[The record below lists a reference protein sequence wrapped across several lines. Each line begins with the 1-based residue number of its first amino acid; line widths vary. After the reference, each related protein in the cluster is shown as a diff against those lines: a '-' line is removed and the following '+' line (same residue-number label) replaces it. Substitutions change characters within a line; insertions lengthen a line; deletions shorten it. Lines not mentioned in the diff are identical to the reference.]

1 MRGTLH
7 ALCDHS
13 TMFGRSGSIQL
24 VRVLG
29 IRVGVDFTWFLAL
42 FAVIFLLSGSF
53 RVALHGSGTTAYL
66 TAVASALLLFASI
79 VAHEL
84 GHALAARR
92 NGIEVA
98 GITISPLGGF
108 SLLGR
113 ESRTPREELEVAG
126 AGPLATLAI
135 IVASLLAGFALLG
148 PHRFAEAALLRPGAA
163 LTPVTLTISFLVTM
177 NLIVLAFNLIP
188 AYPLDG
194 GRILRALVWQLTGA
208 RNAGTRVAARSGQA
222 FSIVLI
228 GVGLWGTFGPLSWVG
243 LWFVLVGLM
252 MSGAARALL
261 AQTALTEQL
270 EDVRVGD
277 IMDADP
283 VSVPEELPAEQALD
297 EFFLR
302 YRWPWFPVVDAA
314 GRFVGVLREEGARR
328 AVERGT
334 RGSGDAAG
342 ADRVLVRELMEADEG
357 GRWRI
362 GEDQTLRAL
371 LDADGLRTLGAMMVL
386 DGGGVLRGVVTLGR
400 LRRALRAAIGG
411 AGSRGA

>member
-1 MRGTLH
+1 
-7 ALCDHS
+7 
-13 TMFGRSGSIQL
+13 MFGRPGSIQL
-24 VRVLG
+24 ARVFG
-29 IRVGVDFTWFLAL
+29 IRVGVDASWFVVL
-42 FAVIFLLSGSF
+42 FVVIFLLSGSF
-53 RVALHGSGTTAYL
+53 RSALGSSDTTAYL

-79 VAHEL
+79 VVHEL

-92 NGIEVA
+92 HGIEVT

-108 SLLGR
+108 ALMSR
-113 ESRTPREELEVAG
+113 ENRTPREELEVAA

-135 IVASLLAGFALLG
+135 VVGCVLVGSAAVGA
-148 PHRFAEAALLRPGAA
+148 HRFADAALLRTGARI
-163 LTPVTLTISFLVTM
+163 TPVTLTLGFLVTM
-177 NLIVLAFNLIP
+177 NLIVLLFNLIP

-194 GRILRALVWQLTGA
+194 GRIVRALVWRVTGD
-208 RNAGTRVAARSGQA
+208 RNRGTRVAARLGQA

-228 GVGLWGTFGPLSWVG
+228 GVGLWGMLGALSWYAI
-243 LWFVLVGLM
+243 WFVFVGLM
-252 MSGAARALL
+252 IGGASRALL
-261 AQTALTEQL
+261 AQTALSEQL
-270 EDVRVGD
+270 EDVRVAD

-283 VSVPEELPAEQALD
+283 VSVPEELPAARALD

-328 AVERGT
+328 AVETAGRH
-334 RGSGDAAG
+334 GDG
-342 ADRVLVRELMEADEG
+342 PDVLVRELMEDDG

-362 GEDQTLRAL
+362 DEDQSLRAL

-400 LRRALRAAIGG
+400 LRRALRAALG
-411 AGSRGA
+411 APRRPQL

>member
-1 MRGTLH
+1 
-7 ALCDHS
+7 
-13 TMFGRSGSIQL
+13 MFGRPGSIQL
-24 VRVLG
+24 ARILG
-29 IRVGVDFTWFLAL
+29 IRVGVDFSWFVVL
-42 FAVIFLLSGSF
+42 FLVIFWLSDSFQEQLGS
-53 RVALHGSGTTAYL
+53 SDTTAYL
-66 TAVASALLLFASI
+66 TAVATALLLFASI
-79 VAHEL
+79 VVHEL

-92 NGIEVA
+92 HGIDVA

-108 SLLGR
+108 ALMSR

-135 IVASLLAGFALLG
+135 IAASVLVGFALVG
-148 PHRFAEAALLRPGAA
+148 PERFVDAALLTSGAGI
-163 LTPVTLTISFLVTM
+163 TPVLLTLGFLVTM
-177 NLIVLAFNLIP
+177 NLIVLIFNLIP

-194 GRILRALVWQLTGA
+194 GRILRGLVWKATGD
-208 RNAGTRVAARSGQA
+208 RNRGTRVAARFGQA
-222 FSIVLI
+222 FSILLI
-228 GVGLWGTFGPLSWVG
+228 GGGLWMTVGPGNLFGI
-243 LWFVLVGLM
+243 WFVLVGLM
-252 MSGAARALL
+252 IGGASRALL

-283 VSVPEELPAEQALD
+283 VSVPDELPAARALD

-314 GRFVGVLREEGARR
+314 GRFVGVLREEGTRH
-328 AVERGT
+328 AVEDGRP
-334 RGSGDAAG
+334 
-342 ADRVLVRELMEADEG
+342 VQLVRELMEADEA

-362 GEDQTLRAL
+362 DEDQSLRAL

-400 LRRALRAAIGG
+400 LRRALRAAVGG
-411 AGSRGA
+411 GRP

>member
-1 MRGTLH
+1 VVAGYWIAPRETLR
-7 ALCDHS
+7 ALCHHS
-13 TMFGRSGSIQL
+13 TMFGRPGSIQL
-24 VRVLG
+24 ARILG
-29 IRVGVDFTWFLAL
+29 IRVGVDFSWFVVL
-42 FAVIFLLSGSF
+42 FLVIFWLSSSFQDTLGS
-53 RVALHGSGTTAYL
+53 SDTTAYL

-79 VAHEL
+79 VVHEL

-92 NGIEVA
+92 HGIDVA

-108 SLLGR
+108 AQMSR

-135 IVASLLAGFALLG
+135 VVASVLAGFALVG
-148 PHRFAEAALLRPGAA
+148 PHRFVDAALLATSA
-163 LTPVTLTISFLVTM
+163 DVTPVLLTIGFLVTM
-177 NLIVLAFNLIP
+177 NLIVLVFNLIP

-194 GRILRALVWQLTGA
+194 GRIVRAVVWRVTGD
-208 RNAGTRVAARSGQA
+208 RNRGTRVAARLGQA

-228 GVGLWGTFGPLSWVG
+228 GGGLWVTIG
-243 LWFVLVGLM
+243 LASLIGIWFVFVGLM
-252 MSGAARALL
+252 IGGAARALL

-283 VSVPEELPAEQALD
+283 VSVPEELPAARALD

-314 GRFVGVLREEGARR
+314 GRFVGVLREEGARH
-328 AVERGT
+328 AVEDGT
-334 RGSGDAAG
+334 THGNG
-342 ADRVLVRELMEADEG
+342 AEVLVRELMESDDA

-362 GEDQTLRAL
+362 GEDQSLRTL

-411 AGSRGA
+411 RT

>member
-1 MRGTLH
+1 
-7 ALCDHS
+7 
-13 TMFGRSGSIQL
+13 MFGRSGSIQL
-24 VRVLG
+24 ARVFG
-29 IRVGVDFTWFLAL
+29 IRVGVDVSWFVVL
-42 FAVIFLLSGSF
+42 FVVIFLLSGSF
-53 RVALHGSGTTAYL
+53 QRTLGGSDTTAYL

-79 VAHEL
+79 VVHEL

-108 SLLGR
+108 SLLNR
-113 ESRTPREELEVAG
+113 ESRSPREELEVAG

-135 IVASLLAGFALLG
+135 IAASVLVGFALVG
-148 PHRFAEAALLRPGAA
+148 PHRFADAALLTSGSHV
-163 LTPVTLTISFLVTM
+163 TPVLLTLGFLVTM
-177 NLIVLAFNLIP
+177 NAIVLVFNLIP

-194 GRILRALVWQLTGA
+194 GRILRALVWRLSGR
-208 RNAGTRVAARSGQA
+208 RNTGTRVAARSGQA
-222 FSIVLI
+222 LSIVLI
-228 GVGLWGTFGPLSWVG
+228 GVGLWAVIG
-243 LWFVLVGLM
+243 L
-252 MSGAARALL
+252 SGAAADWLWIGVWLVFTGLMIGGASRALL

-302 YRWPWFPVVDAA
+302 YRWSWFPVVDAA
-314 GRFVGVLREEGARR
+314 GRFVGVLREDGARR
-328 AVERGT
+328 AVERHA
-334 RGSGDAAG
+334 GD
-342 ADRVLVRELMEADEG
+342 DERVLVRELMEADEG

-362 GEDQTLRAL
+362 GEDQSLRAL

-411 AGSRGA
+411 RR

>member
-1 MRGTLH
+1 
-7 ALCDHS
+7 
-13 TMFGRSGSIQL
+13 MFGRSGSIQL
-24 VRVLG
+24 ARVFG
-29 IRVGVDFTWFLAL
+29 IRVGVDFSWFVVL
-42 FAVIFLLSGSF
+42 FLVIFWLSHSFQETLGS
-53 RVALHGSGTTAYL
+53 SDTTAYL

-79 VAHEL
+79 VVHEL

-92 NGIEVA
+92 HGIEVA

-108 SLLGR
+108 ALMSR
-113 ESRTPREELEVAG
+113 ESRTAREELTVAA

-135 IVASLLAGFALLG
+135 VVVSVLVGVALVGA
-148 PHRFAEAALLRPGAA
+148 HRFVDAALLATGAHV
-163 LTPVTLTISFLVTM
+163 TPVLLTIGFLVTM
-177 NLIVLAFNLIP
+177 NVIVLLFNLVP

-194 GRILRALVWQLTGA
+194 GRMVRAIVWQLSGD
-208 RNAGTRVAARSGQA
+208 RNRGTRVAARLGQA

-228 GVGLWGTFGPLSWVG
+228 GGGLWLTIGLGSLVG
-243 LWFVLVGLM
+243 IWFVLVGLM
-252 MSGAARALL
+252 IGGSSRALL

-283 VSVPEELPAEQALD
+283 VSVPEELPAAQALD

-314 GRFVGVLREEGARR
+314 GRFVGVLREEGARH
-328 AVERGT
+328 AVEGGRP
-334 RGSGDAAG
+334 
-342 ADRVLVRELMEADEG
+342 VQLVRELMEQDET

-362 GEDQTLRAL
+362 DEDQSLRAL

-400 LRRALRAAIGG
+400 LRRALRAALGG
-411 AGSRGA
+411 RP

>member
-1 MRGTLH
+1 
-7 ALCDHS
+7 
-13 TMFGRSGSIQL
+13 MFGRPGSIQL
-24 VRVLG
+24 ARILG
-29 IRVGVDFTWFLAL
+29 IRVGVDASWFVVL
-42 FAVIFLLSGSF
+42 FLVIFWLSGSF
-53 RVALHGSGTTAYL
+53 QETLGSSNTTAYL

-79 VAHEL
+79 IVHEL

-92 NGIEVA
+92 HGIDVA

-108 SLLGR
+108 ALMSR

-126 AGPLATLAI
+126 AGPLATSAI
-135 IVASLLAGFALLG
+135 IVVSVLVGFALVG
-148 PHRFAEAALLRPGAA
+148 PRRFVDAALLASGGDV
-163 LTPVTLTISFLVTM
+163 TPVLLTIGFLVTM
-177 NLIVLAFNLIP
+177 NLIVLVFNLIP

-194 GRILRALVWQLTGA
+194 GRIVRAIVWQATGD
-208 RNAGTRVAARSGQA
+208 RNRGTRVAARLGQA

-228 GVGLWGTFGPLSWVG
+228 GGGLWVTIG
-243 LWFVLVGLM
+243 LASLIGIWFAFVGLM
-252 MSGAARALL
+252 IGGASRALL
-261 AQTALTEQL
+261 AQTAITEQL

-283 VSVPEELPAEQALD
+283 VSVPEELPAAQALD

-314 GRFVGVLREEGARR
+314 GRFVGVLREEGARH
-328 AVERGT
+328 AVEDGRP
-334 RGSGDAAG
+334 
-342 ADRVLVRELMEADEG
+342 VEQVRDLMEADEV

-362 GEDQTLRAL
+362 DEDQSLRAL

-400 LRRALRAAIGG
+400 LRRALRAAVGG
-411 AGSRGA
+411 GRP

>member
-1 MRGTLH
+1 
-7 ALCDHS
+7 
-13 TMFGRSGSIQL
+13 MFGRPGSIQL
-24 VRVLG
+24 ARILG
-29 IRVGVDFTWFLAL
+29 IRVGVDASWFVVL
-42 FAVIFLLSGSF
+42 FLVIFWLSGSF
-53 RVALHGSGTTAYL
+53 QDTLGGSDTTAYL

-79 VAHEL
+79 VVHEL

-92 NGIEVA
+92 HGIEVA

-108 SLLGR
+108 ALMSR

-126 AGPLATLAI
+126 AGPLATLT
-135 IVASLLAGFALLG
+135 IVVVSVLAGFALVG
-148 PHRFAEAALLRPGAA
+148 PHRFVDAALLATSGDV
-163 LTPVTLTISFLVTM
+163 TPVLLTLGFLVTM
-177 NLIVLAFNLIP
+177 NLIVLVFNLVP

-194 GRILRALVWQLTGA
+194 GRIVRALVWRITGD
-208 RNAGTRVAARSGQA
+208 RNRGTRVAARLGQV

-228 GVGLWGTFGPLSWVG
+228 GGGLWVTIG
-243 LWFVLVGLM
+243 LASLIGIWFVLVGLM
-252 MSGAARALL
+252 IGGASRALL
-261 AQTALTEQL
+261 AQTAITEQL

-283 VSVPEELPAEQALD
+283 VSVPEELPAAQALD

-314 GRFVGVLREEGARR
+314 GRFVGVLREEGARQ
-328 AVERGT
+328 AVERG
-334 RGSGDAAG
+334 RP
-342 ADRVLVRELMEADEG
+342 VEPVRDLMEADEA

-362 GEDQTLRAL
+362 GEDQSLRAL

-400 LRRALRAAIGG
+400 LRRALRAAVGG
-411 AGSRGA
+411 RRQP

>member
-1 MRGTLH
+1 
-7 ALCDHS
+7 
-13 TMFGRSGSIQL
+13 MFGRPGSIQL
-24 VRVLG
+24 ARILG
-29 IRVGVDFTWFLAL
+29 IRVGVDFSWFVVL
-42 FAVIFLLSGSF
+42 FLVIFWLSSSFQDTLGS
-53 RVALHGSGTTAYL
+53 SDTTAYL
-66 TAVASALLLFASI
+66 TAVASALLLFAS
-79 VAHEL
+79 VVVHEL

-92 NGIEVA
+92 HGIDVA

-108 SLLGR
+108 ALMSR

-135 IVASLLAGFALLG
+135 IVVSVLVGLALVG
-148 PHRFAEAALLRPGAA
+148 PHRFVDAALLASGGDV
-163 LTPVTLTISFLVTM
+163 TPVLLTIGFLVTM
-177 NLIVLAFNLIP
+177 NLIVLVFNLIP

-194 GRILRALVWQLTGA
+194 GRIVRALVWRATGD
-208 RNAGTRVAARSGQA
+208 RTRGTRVAARLGQA

-228 GVGLWGTFGPLSWVG
+228 GGGLWVTIG
-243 LWFVLVGLM
+243 LASLIGIWFVFVGLM
-252 MSGAARALL
+252 IGGASRALL

-283 VSVPEELPAEQALD
+283 VSVPEELPAARALD

-302 YRWPWFPVVDAA
+302 YRWQWFPVVDTA
-314 GRFVGVLREEGARR
+314 GRFVGVLREEGARH
-328 AVERGT
+328 AVEDGV
-334 RGSGDAAG
+334 GGDG
-342 ADRVLVRELMEADEG
+342 ILVRELMEADEA

-362 GEDQTLRAL
+362 GEDQSLRAL

-400 LRRALRAAIGG
+400 LRRALRAAVGG
-411 AGSRGA
+411 GRP

>member
-1 MRGTLH
+1 
-7 ALCDHS
+7 
-13 TMFGRSGSIQL
+13 MFGRPGSIQL
-24 VRVLG
+24 ARILG
-29 IRVGVDFTWFLAL
+29 IRVGVDASWFVVL
-42 FAVIFLLSGSF
+42 FLVIFWLSDSF
-53 RVALHGSGTTAYL
+53 QETLSSSDTTAYL
-66 TAVASALLLFASI
+66 AAVASALLLFASI
-79 VAHEL
+79 VVHEL

-92 NGIEVA
+92 HGIEVA

-108 SLLGR
+108 ALMSR
-113 ESRTPREELEVAG
+113 ESRSPREELDVAA

-135 IVASLLAGFALLG
+135 VVASVLAGFALVG
-148 PHRFAEAALLRPGAA
+148 PERFVDAALLATGADV
-163 LTPVTLTISFLVTM
+163 TPVLLTIGFLVTM
-177 NLIVLAFNLIP
+177 NLIVLLFNLIP

-194 GRILRALVWQLTGA
+194 GRMVRALVWRATGD
-208 RNAGTRVAARSGQA
+208 RNRGTRVAARLGQA

-228 GVGLWGTFGPLSWVG
+228 GGGLWVTIG
-243 LWFVLVGLM
+243 LASLAGIWFVLVGLM
-252 MSGAARALL
+252 IGGASRALL
-261 AQTALTEQL
+261 AQTAITEQL

-283 VSVPEELPAEQALD
+283 VSVPDELPAGRALD

-328 AVERGT
+328 AVEVE
-334 RGSGDAAG
+334 SDGDG
-342 ADRVLVRELMEADEG
+342 ILVRELMEADDA

-362 GEDQTLRAL
+362 DEDQSLRAL

-400 LRRALRAAIGG
+400 LRRALRAAVGG
-411 AGSRGA
+411 GRP

>member
-1 MRGTLH
+1 LR

-24 VRVLG
+24 ARILG
-29 IRVGVDFTWFLAL
+29 IRVGVDASWFVVL
-42 FAVIFLLSGSF
+42 FLVIFWLSGSF
-53 RVALHGSGTTAYL
+53 EDTLGSSSTTAYL

-79 VAHEL
+79 VVHEL

-92 NGIEVA
+92 HGIEVS

-108 SLLGR
+108 ALMSR
-113 ESRTPREELEVAG
+113 ESRTPREELEVAA

-135 IVASLLAGFALLG
+135 VVASVLLGFALVG
-148 PHRFAEAALLRPGAA
+148 PRRFVDAAVLATSGDV
-163 LTPVTLTISFLVTM
+163 TPVLLTIGFLVTM
-177 NLIVLAFNLIP
+177 NLIVLVFNLIP

-194 GRILRALVWQLTGA
+194 GRIVRGIVWRATGD
-208 RNAGTRVAARSGQA
+208 RNRGTRVAARLGQA

-228 GVGLWGTFGPLSWVG
+228 GGWLWVTVGLTSLIGV
-243 LWFVLVGLM
+243 WFVFVGLM
-252 MSGAARALL
+252 IGGASRALL
-261 AQTALTEQL
+261 AQTMLTEQL
-270 EDVRVGD
+270 EEVRVGD

-283 VSVPEELPAEQALD
+283 VSVPEELPAARALD
-297 EFFLR
+297 EFFMR

-314 GRFVGVLREEGARR
+314 GRFVGVLREEGARH
-328 AVERGT
+328 AVE
-334 RGSGDAAG
+334 DAAHG
-342 ADRVLVRELMEADEG
+342 AAGQPILVRELMEADEA

-362 GEDQTLRAL
+362 DEDQSLRAL

-400 LRRALRAAIGG
+400 LRRALRAAVGG
-411 AGSRGA
+411 RA

>member
-1 MRGTLH
+1 
-7 ALCDHS
+7 
-13 TMFGRSGSIQL
+13 MFGRPGSIQL
-24 VRVLG
+24 ARIFG
-29 IRVGVDFTWFLAL
+29 IRVGVDASWFVVL
-42 FAVIFLLSGSF
+42 FLVIFWLSGSF
-53 RVALHGSGTTAYL
+53 QETLGSSDTTAYL

-79 VAHEL
+79 VVHEL

-92 NGIEVA
+92 HGIEVA

-108 SLLGR
+108 ALMSR
-113 ESRTPREELEVAG
+113 ESRTPREELDVAA

-135 IVASLLAGFALLG
+135 VVASVLAGFALVG
-148 PHRFAEAALLRPGAA
+148 PERFVDAALLATGADV
-163 LTPVTLTISFLVTM
+163 TPVLLTIGFLVTM
-177 NLIVLAFNLIP
+177 NLIVLLFNLIP

-194 GRILRALVWQLTGA
+194 GRIVRALVWRATGD
-208 RNAGTRVAARSGQA
+208 RNRGTRVAARLGQA

-228 GVGLWGTFGPLSWVG
+228 GGGLWVTIGLASLVG
-243 LWFVLVGLM
+243 IWFVLVGLM
-252 MSGAARALL
+252 IGGASRALL
-261 AQTALTEQL
+261 AQTAITEQL

-283 VSVPEELPAEQALD
+283 VSVPDELPAARALD

-328 AVERGT
+328 AVETGA
-334 RGSGDAAG
+334 SGDH
-342 ADRVLVRELMEADEG
+342 VLVRELMEADEA

-362 GEDQTLRAL
+362 DEDQSLRAL

-400 LRRALRAAIGG
+400 LRRALRAAVGG
-411 AGSRGA
+411 GRP

>member
-1 MRGTLH
+1 
-7 ALCDHS
+7 
-13 TMFGRSGSIQL
+13 MFGRPGSIQL
-24 VRVLG
+24 ARVCG
-29 IRVGVDFTWFLAL
+29 IRVGVDVSWFLVL
-42 FAVIFLLSGSF
+42 FVVIFLLSGSF
-53 RVALHGSGTTAYL
+53 RGALGGSDTTAYL

-79 VAHEL
+79 VVHEL

-108 SLLGR
+108 SLLSR
-113 ESRTPREELEVAG
+113 ESRSPREELEVAG

-135 IVASLLAGFALLG
+135 VVASLLVDLALVG
-148 PHRFAEAALLRPGAA
+148 PHRFADAALLRSGADV
-163 LTPVTLTISFLVTM
+163 TPVTLTISFLVTM
-177 NLIVLAFNLIP
+177 NLIVLVFNLIP

-194 GRILRALVWQLTGA
+194 GRILRALVWRVSGE
-208 RNAGTRVAARSGQA
+208 RNTGTRVAARSGQA
-222 FSIVLI
+222 LSIVLI
-228 GVGLWGTFGPLSWVG
+228 GGGLWITIGLLSWFG
-243 LWFVLVGLM
+243 LWFVFVGLM
-252 MSGAARALL
+252 IGGAARALL

-283 VSVPEELPAEQALD
+283 VSVPEELPAAQALD

-328 AVERGT
+328 AVERG
-334 RGSGDAAG
+334 D
-342 ADRVLVRELMEADEG
+342 VLVRELMEADEG
-357 GRWRI
+357 RWRI
-362 GEDQTLRAL
+362 GEDQSLRAL

-400 LRRALRAAIGG
+400 LRRALRTAIGG
-411 AGSRGA
+411 

>member
-1 MRGTLH
+1 MR

-24 VRVLG
+24 ARIFG
-29 IRVGVDFTWFLAL
+29 IRVGVDFSWFVVL
-42 FAVIFLLSGSF
+42 FLVIFWLSSSFQDTLGS
-53 RVALHGSGTTAYL
+53 SDTTAYL

-79 VAHEL
+79 VVHEL

-92 NGIEVA
+92 HGIDVA

-108 SLLGR
+108 ALMSR

-126 AGPLATLAI
+126 AGPLATMAI
-135 IVASLLAGFALLG
+135 IVVSVLAGFALVG
-148 PHRFAEAALLRPGAA
+148 PERFVDAALLATSGDV
-163 LTPVTLTISFLVTM
+163 TPVLLTIGFLVTM
-177 NLIVLAFNLIP
+177 NLIVLVFNLIP

-194 GRILRALVWQLTGA
+194 GRIVRALVWRATGD
-208 RNAGTRVAARSGQA
+208 RNRGTRVAARLGQA

-228 GVGLWGTFGPLSWVG
+228 GGGLWLTIGLASLIG
-243 LWFVLVGLM
+243 LWFVFVGLM
-252 MSGAARALL
+252 IGGASRALL
-261 AQTALTEQL
+261 AQTTLTEQL
-270 EDVRVGD
+270 EDVRISD
-277 IMDADP
+277 IMDTDP
-283 VSVPEELPAEQALD
+283 VSVPEELPAARALD

-314 GRFVGVLREEGARR
+314 GRFVGVLREEGARH
-328 AVERGT
+328 AVEDGV
-334 RGSGDAAG
+334 GGDG
-342 ADRVLVRELMEADEG
+342 ILVRELMEADEA

-362 GEDQTLRAL
+362 DEDQTLRAL

-400 LRRALRAAIGG
+400 LRRALRAAV
-411 AGSRGA
+411 GSGRP

>member
-1 MRGTLH
+1 LR

-24 VRVLG
+24 ARIFG
-29 IRVGVDFTWFLAL
+29 IRVGVDVSWFVVL
-42 FAVIFLLSGSF
+42 FLVIFWLSSSFQDTLGS
-53 RVALHGSGTTAYL
+53 SNTTAYM

-79 VAHEL
+79 VVHEL

-92 NGIEVA
+92 HGIDVA

-108 SLLGR
+108 ALMSR

-135 IVASLLAGFALLG
+135 IVVSVLVGFALVG
-148 PHRFAEAALLRPGAA
+148 PHRFVDAALLASSGDV
-163 LTPVTLTISFLVTM
+163 TPVLLTIGFLVTM
-177 NLIVLAFNLIP
+177 NLIVLVFNLIP

-194 GRILRALVWQLTGA
+194 GRIVRALVWRATGD
-208 RNAGTRVAARSGQA
+208 RSRGTRVAARLGQV

-228 GVGLWGTFGPLSWVG
+228 GGGLWMTIG
-243 LWFVLVGLM
+243 LASLIGIWFVFVGLM
-252 MSGAARALL
+252 IGGAARALL

-283 VSVPEELPAEQALD
+283 VSVPEELPAAQALD

-302 YRWPWFPVVDAA
+302 YRWPWFPVVDTA
-314 GRFVGVLREEGARR
+314 GRFVGVLREEGTRH
-328 AVERGT
+328 AVEGGRPVQ
-334 RGSGDAAG
+334 R
-342 ADRVLVRELMEADEG
+342 VRELMEADET

-362 GEDQTLRAL
+362 DEDQSLRAL

-400 LRRALRAAIGG
+400 LRRALRAAVGG
-411 AGSRGA
+411 GRP

>member
-1 MRGTLH
+1 
-7 ALCDHS
+7 
-13 TMFGRSGSIQL
+13 MFGRSGSIQL
-24 VRVLG
+24 ARILG
-29 IRVGVDFTWFLAL
+29 IRVGVDASWFVVL
-42 FAVIFLLSGSF
+42 FLVIFWLSGSF
-53 RVALHGSGTTAYL
+53 QDTLNSSDTTAYL

-79 VAHEL
+79 IVHEL

-92 NGIEVA
+92 HGIEVA

-108 SLLGR
+108 ALMSR

-126 AGPLATLAI
+126 AGPLATSAI
-135 IVASLLAGFALLG
+135 IVASVLIGSALVG
-148 PHRFAEAALLRPGAA
+148 PQRFVDAALLASSGDV
-163 LTPVTLTISFLVTM
+163 TPVLLTIGFLVTM
-177 NLIVLAFNLIP
+177 NLIVLVFNLIP

-194 GRILRALVWQLTGA
+194 GRMVRAIVWRATGD
-208 RNAGTRVAARSGQA
+208 RNRGTRVAARLGQG
-222 FSIVLI
+222 FSVVLI
-228 GVGLWGTFGPLSWVG
+228 GGGLWVTIG
-243 LWFVLVGLM
+243 LASLIGIWFAFVGLM
-252 MSGAARALL
+252 IGGASRALL
-261 AQTALTEQL
+261 AQTAITEQL

-283 VSVPEELPAEQALD
+283 VSVPEELPAAQALD

-314 GRFVGVLREEGARR
+314 GRFVGVLREEGARH
-328 AVERGT
+328 AVEGGRPVQ
-334 RGSGDAAG
+334 S
-342 ADRVLVRELMEADEG
+342 VRELMESDEA

-362 GEDQTLRAL
+362 DEDQSLRAL

-411 AGSRGA
+411 GRP